1 MATPTE
7 VDIGTLIVST
17 PGVVGGSPR
26 IAGTR
31 ISVKHIA
38 ECYNDGMTAAE
49 MMERFSTIDLIGA
62 YAGIAYYLANK
73 AKKID
78 QDIADEDAFIE
89 EFLRDPANRAHRLSR
104 DE

>member
-1 MATPTE
+1 MTAPAE

-38 ECYNDGMTAAE
+38 WSYNEGMTPEE
-49 MMERFSTIDLIGA
+49 MLEMYPTIDLQGA
-62 YAGIAYYLANK
+62 YAAITYYIANK
-73 AKKID
+73 AAID
-78 QDIADEDAFIE
+78 QDIADEEDFVEAF
-89 EFLRDPANRAHRLSR
+89 LADPANRAHRMTGH
-104 DE
+104 E

>member
-1 MATPTE
+1 MTAPTE

-31 ISVKHIA
+31 ISVKRIA
-38 ECYNDGMTAAE
+38 ECYNAEMSAAE
-49 MMERFSTIDLIGA
+49 MVECFPTIDLLGA

-73 AKKID
+73 AKID
-78 QDIADEDAFIE
+78 QDLSDEEAFIE
-89 EFLRDPANRAHRLSR
+89 SVLADPASRASKIIVP
-104 DE
+104 E